1 MASASSVS
9 RLVVIIILINVGA
22 ISDTMISV
30 TASAPGLLT
39 SPIELER
46 EALLGTGWWV
56 NNWATG
62 NYTSYHCKWTGISCN
77 SAGSVTGVSLLRYE
91 NNNIKGELGRFN
103 FSCFPNLK
111 SFKIHSN
118 YLLSG
123 SIPSEIAAV
132 SMLQTLELPSNN
144 LTGIIPL
151 QMGRLRNLVY
161 LDLFDNHLMGHIPP
175 TLGRLSKLKILN
187 LSSNS
192 LVGNIPSTLDHLT
205 QLTTLTIASNQI
217 NGSIPLEI
225 GNLNFLQ
232 VLDLST
238 NGLQG
243 IIPSEMGRLRNLV
256 HLDLSNNYIWGYIPP
271 TLGHLSKLENL
282 NLSSNGLDGII
293 PSEMGRWRNLVHLD
307 LSDNFL
313 WGYIPPTLGRLSKLE
328 NLHLSSNSLVG
339 NIPSTIGHLTQLTTL
354 AIASNHIN
362 VSIPLEIGNLN
373 FLQVLDLSRNEIGGS
388 IPSTLGHLKR
398 LRSLDLSYNK
408 HVGPIPS
415 SVGHLTQLTTF
426 YMHSNL
432 INGSIPLEIGNLN
445 FLQVLDLFDNKLEG
459 PIPSTIASL
468 VNLTSLSLDYNNL
481 TGSIP
486 STLGRLNR
494 LTNLGLSENKLVGPI
509 PSSLG
514 HLTQLTTLSMDNNK
528 LDGPIPQEL
537 MNCSKL
543 RILTLGNNFISGS
556 IPSEIGKL
564 KELYYLDLNH
574 NFINGKIPPQLGEI
588 PRIVTVDL
596 SMNNLSGSIPESV
609 INVPDLDVSGN
620 NFEVEIPNTSA
631 NAPSPQQSEGNK
643 DKHKKTTTRL
653 VAIILPMAVFL
664 TLIFGIMFVRRRRD
678 KRVEPAETGEITKCA
693 DEFAI
698 WNYDGRITFQDMI
711 EATEDFHIK
720 YCIGTGGYGSVYR
733 ARLPSGKVV
742 ALKKLHRS
750 ETEELASLESFRNE
764 ARLLSQIRHRN
775 IVKLYGFCLHRK
787 CMFLIYEYIEMGSL
801 FCVLRIDEEAIG
813 LDWAKR
819 VNIVKGMA
827 HALSYLHHHCTP
839 PIVHRDISSNNILL
853 NSELEAFVADFGV
866 ARLLNFDSSN
876 RTLLAGTYGYIAPE
890 LAYTM
895 IVTEKSDVYSFGVV
909 ALEVLM
915 GKHPGELL
923 SSLSSSLDKNIK
935 LIDLLDPRLSPPVD
949 QKIRQDIILVSTVAF
964 SCLRSQ
970 PKSRPTMQLV
980 SNDFIARNKAPMQKP
995 FHEISILELRN
1006 QEMYLVD

>member
-9 RLVVIIILINVGA
+9 RLLVIIILINVGA
-22 ISDTMISV
+22 ISDTTIFAI
-30 TASAPGLLT
+30 ASAAGLLS
-39 SPIELER
+39 SPKLLER

-77 SAGSVTGVSLLRYE
+77 SAGSIIGVSLLWYE
-91 NNNIKGELGRFN
+91 NDNITGELGRFK
-103 FSCFPNLK
+103 FSCFPNLR

-118 YLLSG
+118 YSISR
-123 SIPSEIAAV
+123 SIPSEITALP
-132 SMLQTLELPSNN
+132 MLQTLELPSNN
-144 LTGIIPL
+144 LNGIIPSEI
-151 QMGRLRNLVY
+151 GRLRNFVH
-161 LDLFDNHLMGHIPP
+161 LDLSNNYLSVYIPP
-175 TLGRLSKLKILN
+175 TLGRLSKLEILNLFSNFLYGNIPPTLCRLSKLKILN

-192 LVGNIPSTLDHLT
+192 LVGNIPPTLGQLT
-205 QLTTLTIASNQI
+205 HLTTLAIAWNQINDLSGNNLVGPIPSSMGHLTRLTTFDMHSNRI

-225 GNLNFLQ
+225 GNFNFLQ
-232 VLDLST
+232 VLDLFY
-238 NGLQG
+238 N
-243 IIPSEMGRLRNLV
+243 
-256 HLDLSNNYIWGYIPP
+256 
-271 TLGHLSKLENL
+271 KLE
-282 NLSSNGLDGII
+282 G
-293 PSEMGRWRNLVHLD
+293 P
-307 LSDNFL
+307 
-313 WGYIPPTLGRLSKLE
+313 
-328 NLHLSSNSLVG
+328 
-339 NIPSTIGHLTQLTTL
+339 IPSTIASLVNLTSLFLCNNSLT
-354 AIASNHIN
+354 
-362 VSIPLEIGNLN
+362 G
-373 FLQVLDLSRNEIGGS
+373 F
-388 IPSTLGHLKR
+388 IPSTLGHLNR
-398 LRSLDLSYNK
+398 LTSLDLSCNNL
-408 HVGPIPS
+408 VGPIPS

-426 YMHSNL
+426 DMHSNR

-445 FLQVLDLFDNKLEG
+445 LLQVLDLSHNKLEG
-459 PIPSTIASL
+459 PIPSTIAGL

-494 LTNLGLSENKLVGPI
+494 LIDLELSENKLVGPI
-509 PSSLG
+509 PSSVG
-514 HLTQLTTLSMDNNK
+514 HLTQLTILNMYSNRINGSIPLEIGNLTQLTTLNMYNNK
-528 LDGPIPQEL
+528 LDGPIPLEL

-543 RILTLGNNFISGS
+543 RILILGNNLLSGS
-556 IPSEIGKL
+556 ILSEIGKL
-564 KELYYLDLNH
+564 QELYSLDLSH
-574 NFINGKIPPQLGEI
+574 NSINGKIPSQLGAI
-588 PRIVTVDL
+588 PSIDTVDL

-609 INVPDLDVSGN
+609 RNVPHLDVSGN
-620 NFEVEIPNTSA
+620 NFQVAIPRTSA
-631 NAPSPQQSEGNK
+631 NAPPPH
-643 DKHKKTTTRL
+643 HKRIATRL

-909 ALEVLM
+909 VLEVLM

-923 SSLSSSLDKNIK
+923 SSLSSSLNKNIK

-980 SNDFIARNKAPMQKP
+980 SNEFIARNKAPMQKP

>member
-9 RLVVIIILINVGA
+9 RLLVIIILINVGA
-22 ISDTMISV
+22 ISDTTIFAI
-30 TASAPGLLT
+30 ASAAGLLS
-39 SPIELER
+39 SPKLLER

-77 SAGSVTGVSLLRYE
+77 SAGSIIGVSLLWYE
-91 NNNIKGELGRFN
+91 NDNITGELGRFK
-103 FSCFPNLK
+103 FSCFPNLR

-118 YLLSG
+118 YSISR
-123 SIPSEIAAV
+123 SIPSEITALP
-132 SMLQTLELPSNN
+132 MLQTLELPSNN
-144 LTGIIPL
+144 LNELMLAL
-151 QMGRLRNLVY
+151 QNLSQSQTSPKKEIDKPSSQNIVVSAESSSSQIVLFRPTPSKKTSDWLTSLDLSGNNLVGPIPSS
-161 LDLFDNHLMGHIPP
+161 MGH
-175 TLGRLSKLKILN
+175 
-187 LSSNS
+187 
-192 LVGNIPSTLDHLT
+192 LT
-205 QLTTLTIASNQI
+205 RLTTFDMHSNRI

-225 GNLNFLQ
+225 GNFNFLQ
-232 VLDLST
+232 VLDLFY
-238 NGLQG
+238 N
-243 IIPSEMGRLRNLV
+243 
-256 HLDLSNNYIWGYIPP
+256 
-271 TLGHLSKLENL
+271 KLE
-282 NLSSNGLDGII
+282 G
-293 PSEMGRWRNLVHLD
+293 P
-307 LSDNFL
+307 
-313 WGYIPPTLGRLSKLE
+313 
-328 NLHLSSNSLVG
+328 
-339 NIPSTIGHLTQLTTL
+339 IPSTIASLVNLTSLFLCNNSLT
-354 AIASNHIN
+354 
-362 VSIPLEIGNLN
+362 G
-373 FLQVLDLSRNEIGGS
+373 F
-388 IPSTLGHLKR
+388 IPSTLGHLNR
-398 LRSLDLSYNK
+398 LTSLDLSCNNL
-408 HVGPIPS
+408 VGPIPS

-426 YMHSNL
+426 DMHSNR

-445 FLQVLDLFDNKLEG
+445 LLQVLDLSHNKLEG
-459 PIPSTIASL
+459 PIPSTIAGL

-494 LTNLGLSENKLVGPI
+494 LIDLELSENKLVGPI
-509 PSSLG
+509 PSSVG
-514 HLTQLTTLSMDNNK
+514 HLTQLTILNMYSNRINGSIPLEIGNLTQLTTLNMYNNK
-528 LDGPIPQEL
+528 LDGPIPLEL

-543 RILTLGNNFISGS
+543 RILILGNNLLSGS
-556 IPSEIGKL
+556 ILSEIGKL
-564 KELYYLDLNH
+564 QELYSLDLSH
-574 NFINGKIPPQLGEI
+574 NSINGKIPSQLGAI
-588 PRIVTVDL
+588 PSIDTVDL

-609 INVPDLDVSGN
+609 RNVPHLDVSGN
-620 NFEVEIPNTSA
+620 NFQVAIPRTSA
-631 NAPSPQQSEGNK
+631 NAPPPH
-643 DKHKKTTTRL
+643 HKRIATRL

-909 ALEVLM
+909 VLEVLM

-923 SSLSSSLDKNIK
+923 SSLSSSLNKNIK

-980 SNDFIARNKAPMQKP
+980 SNEFIARNKAPMQKP

>member
-9 RLVVIIILINVGA
+9 RLLVIIILINVGA
-22 ISDTMISV
+22 ISDTTIFAI
-30 TASAPGLLT
+30 ASAAGLLS
-39 SPIELER
+39 SPKLLER

-77 SAGSVTGVSLLRYE
+77 SAGSIIGVSLLWYE
-91 NNNIKGELGRFN
+91 NDNITGELGRFK
-103 FSCFPNLK
+103 FSCFPNLR

-118 YLLSG
+118 YSISR
-123 SIPSEIAAV
+123 SIPSEITALP
-132 SMLQTLELPSNN
+132 MLQTLELPSNN
-144 LTGIIPL
+144 LNGQLTHLTTLAIAWNQINGSIPL
-151 QMGRLRNLVY
+151 GIGSLEALQVLDLSKNEIEGSTPSTRGHLKRLRS
-161 LDLFDNHLMGHIPP
+161 LDL
-175 TLGRLSKLKILN
+175 SLN
-187 LSSNS
+187 E
-192 LVGNIPSTLDHLT
+192 LVGPIPLSVGHLT
-205 QLTTLTIASNQI
+205 QLTFFNMYSNHI
-217 NGSIPLEI
+217 NGCIPLEI

-232 VLDLST
+232 VLDMYHNKLE
-238 NGLQG
+238 GP
-243 IIPSEMGRLRNLV
+243 IPLTIASLVNLTSLFLLTS
-256 HLDLSNNYIWGYIPP
+256 LDLSGNNLVGP
-271 TLGHLSKLENL
+271 
-282 NLSSNGLDGII
+282 I
-293 PSEMGRWRNLVHLD
+293 PSSM
-307 LSDNFL
+307 
-313 WGYIPPTLGRLSKLE
+313 
-328 NLHLSSNSLVG
+328 
-339 NIPSTIGHLTQLTTL
+339 GHLTRLTTFDMH
-354 AIASNHIN
+354 SNRIN
-362 VSIPLEIGNLN
+362 GSIPLEIGNFN
-373 FLQVLDLSRNEIGGS
+373 FLQVLDLFYNKLEGPIPSTIASLVNLTSLFLCNNSLTGF
-388 IPSTLGHLKR
+388 IPSTLGHLNR
-398 LRSLDLSYNK
+398 LTSLDLSCNNL
-408 HVGPIPS
+408 VGPIPS

-426 YMHSNL
+426 DMHSNR

-445 FLQVLDLFDNKLEG
+445 LLQVLDLSHNKLEG
-459 PIPSTIASL
+459 PIPSTIAGL

-494 LTNLGLSENKLVGPI
+494 LIDLELSENKLVGPI
-509 PSSLG
+509 PSSVG
-514 HLTQLTTLSMDNNK
+514 HLTQLTILNMYSNRINGSIPLEIGNLTQLTTLNMYNNK
-528 LDGPIPQEL
+528 LDGPIPLEL

-543 RILTLGNNFISGS
+543 RILILGNNLLSGS
-556 IPSEIGKL
+556 ILSEIGKL
-564 KELYYLDLNH
+564 QELYSLDLSH
-574 NFINGKIPPQLGEI
+574 NSINGKIPSQLGAI
-588 PRIVTVDL
+588 PSIDTVDL

-609 INVPDLDVSGN
+609 RNVPHLDVSGN
-620 NFEVEIPNTSA
+620 NFQVAIPRTSA
-631 NAPSPQQSEGNK
+631 NAPPPH
-643 DKHKKTTTRL
+643 HKRIATRL

-909 ALEVLM
+909 VLEVLM

-923 SSLSSSLDKNIK
+923 SSLSSSLNKNIK

-980 SNDFIARNKAPMQKP
+980 SNEFIARNKAPMQKP

>member
-293 PSEMGRWRNLVHLD
+293 PLEMRRLRNLVHLD
-307 LSDNFL
+307 LSDNHL
-313 WGYIPPTLGRLSKLE
+313 MGHIPPTLCGLSKLKIL
-328 NLHLSSNSLVG
+328 NLSFNSLVG
-339 NIPSTIGHLTQLTTL
+339 NIPSNVGHLTQLTTL
-354 AIASNHIN
+354 AIASNQMN
-362 VSIPLEIGNLN
+362 GSIPLGIGSLKV
-373 FLQVLDLSRNEIGGS
+373 LQALDLSRNEIGGS
-388 IPSTLGHLKR
+388 IPTTLGHLKW
-398 LRSLDLSYNK
+398 LRSVDLS
-408 HVGPIPS
+408 
-415 SVGHLTQLTTF
+415 Q
-426 YMHSNL
+426 
-432 INGSIPLEIGNLN
+432 
-445 FLQVLDLFDNKLEG
+445 
-459 PIPSTIASL
+459 
-468 VNLTSLSLDYNNL
+468 
-481 TGSIP
+481 
-486 STLGRLNR
+486 
-494 LTNLGLSENKLVGPI
+494 NKLVGPI

-514 HLTQLTTLSMDNNK
+514 HLTQLTTLNMYNNK
-528 LDGPIPQEL
+528 LDGPIPPEL

-543 RILTLGNNFISGS
+543 RILKLGNNLLSGS
-556 IPSEIGKL
+556 IPSQIGKL
-564 KELYYLDLNH
+564 QELYYLDLSG
-574 NFINGKIPPQLGEI
+574 NFINGKIPSQLGEF
-588 PRIVTVDL
+588 PRIDTVDL
-596 SMNNLSGSIPESV
+596 SMNNLSGGIPV
-609 INVPDLDVSGN
+609 FVRKVPHLDVSGN
-620 NFEVEIPNTSA
+620 KLGGEIPTTLA
-631 NAPSPQQSEGNK
+631 NAPPPH
-643 DKHKKTTTRL
+643 HKTIATRL
-653 VAIILPMAVFL
+653 VAIILAMVAFL
-664 TLIFGIMFVRRRRD
+664 ALIFGILIIRRRRD
-678 KRVEPAETGEITKCA
+678 KEVEPTGTGEITKCA

-711 EATEDFHIK
+711 EATEDFDIK
-720 YCIGTGGYGSVYR
+720 YCIGTGGYDSVYR

-775 IVKLYGFCLHRK
+775 IVKLYGFCLHEN
-787 CMFLIYEYIEMGSL
+787 CMFLIYEYMEMGSL
-801 FCVLRIDEEAIG
+801 FCILRTDEEAVG
-813 LDWAKR
+813 LDWTKR

-853 NSELEAFVADFGV
+853 NSEFEAFVADFGI

-876 RTLLAGTYGYIAPE
+876 RTLLAGTYGYIAPASE
-890 LAYTM
+890 
-895 IVTEKSDVYSFGVV
+895 
-909 ALEVLM
+909 
-915 GKHPGELL
+915 
-923 SSLSSSLDKNIK
+923 
-935 LIDLLDPRLSPPVD
+935 
-949 QKIRQDIILVSTVAF
+949 
-964 SCLRSQ
+964 
-970 PKSRPTMQLV
+970 
-980 SNDFIARNKAPMQKP
+980 
-995 FHEISILELRN
+995 
-1006 QEMYLVD
+1006 

>member
-1 MASASSVS
+1 MASAPSVS

-22 ISDTMISV
+22 ISDTTIIV
-30 TASAPGLLT
+30 AASAATGLLS
-39 SPIELER
+39 SPIQLER
-46 EALLGTGWWV
+46 KALLATGWWV
-56 NNWATG
+56 NIWATG
-62 NYTSYHCKWTGISCN
+62 NHTSDPCKWTGISCN
-77 SAGSVTGVSLLRYE
+77 SAGSVIGVNLLRYE
-91 NNNIKGELGRFN
+91 NDNIKGELGRFN

-144 LTGIIPL
+144 LTG
-151 QMGRLRNLVY
+151 
-161 LDLFDNHLMGHIPP
+161 
-175 TLGRLSKLKILN
+175 
-187 LSSNS
+187 
-192 LVGNIPSTLDHLT
+192 HLT
-205 QLTTLTIASNQI
+205 QLTTLAIASNQI

-238 NGLQG
+238 NGLQ
-243 IIPSEMGRLRNLV
+243 
-256 HLDLSNNYIWGYIPP
+256 
-271 TLGHLSKLENL
+271 
-282 NLSSNGLDGII
+282 GII

-339 NIPSTIGHLTQLTTL
+339 NIPSTIGHLTQLTTF

-408 HVGPIPS
+408 LVGPIPS

-486 STLGRLNR
+486 SMLGRLNR
-494 LTNLGLSENKLVGPI
+494 LTDLGLSENKLVGPI

-543 RILTLGNNFISGS
+543 GELRLGNNLLSGS

-609 INVPDLDVSGN
+609 INVPDLDLSGN

-653 VAIILPMAVFL
+653 VAIILPMAAFL

-678 KRVEPAETGEITKCA
+678 KKVEPAETGEITKCA

-775 IVKLYGFCLHRK
+775 IVKLYGFCLHEK
-787 CMFLIYEYIEMGSL
+787 CMFLIYEYMEMGSL
-801 FCVLRIDEEAIG
+801 FCVLRTDEEAVG

-827 HALSYLHHHCTP
+827 HALSYLHHDCTP

-853 NSELEAFVADFGV
+853 NLELEAFVADFGV

-949 QKIRQDIILVSTVAF
+949 QKIWQDIILVSTVAF

-980 SNDFIARNKAPMQKP
+980 SNEFIARNKTPMQKP
-995 FHEISILELRN
+995 FQEISILELRN

>member
-1 MASASSVS
+1 MASAPSVS

-22 ISDTMISV
+22 ISDTTIIV
-30 TASAPGLLT
+30 AASAATGLLS
-39 SPIELER
+39 SPIQLER
-46 EALLGTGWWV
+46 KALLATGWWV
-56 NNWATG
+56 NIWATG
-62 NYTSYHCKWTGISCN
+62 NHTSDPWESFK
-77 SAGSVTGVSLLRYE
+77 
-91 NNNIKGELGRFN
+91 
-103 FSCFPNLK
+103 FSSFPNLK

-123 SIPSEIAAV
+123 SIPSEIAALP
-132 SMLQTLELPSNN
+132 MLQTLELPSNN

-151 QMGRLRNLVY
+151 
-161 LDLFDNHLMGHIPP
+161 
-175 TLGRLSKLKILN
+175 
-187 LSSNS
+187 
-192 LVGNIPSTLDHLT
+192 
-205 QLTTLTIASNQI
+205 
-217 NGSIPLEI
+217 
-225 GNLNFLQ
+225 
-232 VLDLST
+232 
-238 NGLQG
+238 
-243 IIPSEMGRLRNLV
+243 EMGRLRNLV
-256 HLDLSNNYIWGYIPP
+256 HLDLSDNCIWGYIPP
-271 TLGHLSKLENL
+271 TLGRLSKLENL

-293 PSEMGRWRNLVHLD
+293 PLEMGRWRNLVHLD

-339 NIPSTIGHLTQLTTL
+339 NIPSTIGHLTQLTTF

-388 IPSTLGHLKR
+388 IPSTLGHLKT

-408 HVGPIPS
+408 LVGPIPS

-432 INGSIPLEIGNLN
+432 INGYIPLEIGNLN

-486 STLGRLNR
+486 SMLGRLNR
-494 LTNLGLSENKLVGPI
+494 LTDLGLSENKLVGPI

-543 RILTLGNNFISGS
+543 GELRLGNNLLSGS

-609 INVPDLDVSGN
+609 INVPDLDLSGN

-643 DKHKKTTTRL
+643 DKYKKTTTRL
-653 VAIILPMAVFL
+653 VAIILPMAAFL

-678 KRVEPAETGEITKCA
+678 KKVEPAETGEITKCA

-787 CMFLIYEYIEMGSL
+787 CMFLISEYIEMGSL
-801 FCVLRIDEEAIG
+801 FCVLRTDEEVVG

-853 NSELEAFVADFGV
+853 NLELEAFVADFGV

-980 SNDFIARNKAPMQKP
+980 SNEFIARNKTPMQKP
-995 FHEISILELRN
+995 FQEISILELRN